1 MVEESV
7 KAKRRRVFY
16 IILVIVLV
24 IAGYYFITHRKDS
37 SKEPL
42 QVVDVIGEESF
53 LDDYV
58 SFTHPDNW
66 FPFLEASTS
75 AQIIHAVNLG
85 NPKVPG
91 VQVVMFQKGALA
103 DNQPIPGGEGDGI
116 IISGIPGIKFKY
128 EVDGFKK
135 YYFGV
140 NHNTNTFA
148 VFVEGAMDDPNLEE
162 QLNKLVKTIRLRR

>member
-7 KAKRRRVFY
+7 KAKRRKVFY
-16 IILVIVLV
+16 IILCTILV
-24 IAGYYFITHRKDS
+24 ITSYYFITHRKTS
-37 SKEPL
+37 PKQPPKAVE
-42 QVVDVIGEESF
+42 VIGDEAY
-53 LDDYV
+53 LDEYV

-103 DNQPIPGGEGDGI
+103 DNQPIPGVRGDGI
-116 IISGIPGIKFKY
+116 VISGIPGIKQKY
-128 EVDGFKK
+128 ELDGLKK
-135 YYFGV
+135 YYYGV
-140 NHNTNTFA
+140 SYPPNTFA
-148 VFVEGAMDDPNLEE
+148 VYVEGAVNDLNLEE
-162 QLNKLVKTIRLRR
+162 QLDKLVKTIRFRK